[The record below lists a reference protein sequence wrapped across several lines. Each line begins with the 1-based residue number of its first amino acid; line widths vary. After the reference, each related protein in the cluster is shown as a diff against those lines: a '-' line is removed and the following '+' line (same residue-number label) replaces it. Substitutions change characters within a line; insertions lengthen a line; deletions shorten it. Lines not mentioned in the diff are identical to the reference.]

1 MKPDGY
7 KAMNKEIL
15 EILDC
20 PDCKGDLRIE
30 SDEEGAAE
38 IVNGRLICDT
48 CGLFFP
54 VKDGIPNF
62 LSPDSGGA

>member
-7 KAMNKEIL
+7 KAMNREIL
-15 EILDC
+15 EILAC

-30 SDEEGAAE
+30 SDEEGTAE
-38 IVNGRLICDT
+38 IINGRLICDT

-54 VKDGIPNF
+54 VQDGIPNF